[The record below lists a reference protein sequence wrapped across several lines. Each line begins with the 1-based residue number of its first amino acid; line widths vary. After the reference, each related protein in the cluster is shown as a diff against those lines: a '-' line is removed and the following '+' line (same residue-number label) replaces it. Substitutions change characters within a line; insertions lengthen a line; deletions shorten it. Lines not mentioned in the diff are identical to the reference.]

1 MIYLFNDVK
10 KLTGTVKTNH
20 YRTLLHEREKNGL
33 YTTSVEVPV
42 TYNDKG
48 TVYNYDKKIRDNDF
62 IGYYDKEGR
71 FQLHKIAAYDIEDNF
86 IKIKGIHVFFDEAK
100 AGAIIKDRR
109 FIDRE
114 IVDGAIAAFDTIG
127 WQVVDHDVSVKKNY
141 NFYNVSPLE
150 ALAILQE
157 TFEFEFD
164 YWLTF
169 DGKKVTGK
177 SIAVKEKLGK
187 KRPDKRYVYGHNVL
201 SIRAEQDYSE
211 VYTAVIGRGKGEE
224 ITETGGYGRRIEFTD
239 VVWGD
244 NKPLRKPAGSRML
257 EDENATRLF
266 GYKENGVVKPRIKV
280 EVFSDIESPTELL
293 QASYEWLMAN
303 NTPKAVFSLKVPDGD
318 GLDLGDEVYVIYRD
332 IDLVKTARVEKV
344 IDDLKSGRRD
354 VEFGDTAYFNVD
366 RRMKSIE
373 NNLKRVGEGQGGA
386 IYNLKK
392 QFDERFNQMV
402 SDYRDEFEQAKIDIL
417 AEVEADR
424 ARMEA
429 EFNQKLNNW
438 TDAFNADVEQAYKD
452 AEENYARIEQ
462 EINTAVDTTRS
473 ELEQGYTDAVEQ
485 AKRYAEEQSKAHADS
500 VESKLDA
507 VTGSHAGMLADLQS
521 DVMNIDE
528 FIGQRDKTL
537 QQILDEERQTLEQ
550 KIEIYNKNYPNLV
563 VGSTLENIDG
573 FEPYQTSE
581 FELRTEESL
590 NYIRTYDVEGRS
602 VLAYYF
608 PDTVYLEQGNTY
620 TIGVDFRS
628 DSVEDLDYIYFMGP
642 NNNVALT
649 PLAQTRGLTADGKWH
664 RYYFT
669 FDWINTTRQARL
681 MIGTNFNQGDTTRG
695 WFDTRQVHLYKGDT
709 HNIPWTP
716 SPSDNAQVV
725 SQLLYEMRQLEDGMK
740 TLATKTDLDLVTGRV
755 EQFTNEFTSTSEQ
768 LSSKLQNFD
777 DVLGTNGSHF
787 TQIAEQVQS
796 KVWLNDVTNINPN
809 LMPFADTSDK
819 ENLKHWYSYS
829 GSIVDNV
836 DSHGEMNIYDNEG
849 TLIAVA
855 SSEFEVVKDEDMHF
869 SVITRTSTSWGTNSS
884 FRYIYL
890 MNKNGSNQIIFPT
903 SYETIDSTRTRVN
916 IQFKP
921 NFTGDA
927 YMLIGSYKL
936 EGVTSAR
943 FSFKEPKLERGTERT
958 PFLNAFSNIEQLANK
973 IALQVQELD
982 GEFLTESD
990 IQIRANYVQ
999 LGSKRLGDEQFA
1011 SIFRVSPKSIDAIA
1025 DNLNITGNVNING
1038 QVTTLAVN
1046 AIEGRFSNLWAAELE
1061 ATTILAKHIGTEA
1074 IQARHILASN
1084 ALVEKLV
1091 ANQVFA
1097 DEVTAKAL
1105 NAIEINAGRVRSAI
1119 LEADVITG
1127 THLAVGTSMIDKLF
1141 ATSGRI
1147 DQLITKSHFVSNMK
1161 ALSIEAVDGEFSKLV
1176 TKYFSANYIDVDWI
1190 DGKNAWF
1197 ESMYTSNA
1205 MIRKLTA
1212 QTVFVRDVQAIEIT
1226 ANQLNLDTLRNRFNK
1241 IEGGIHITRA
1251 KDGVRW
1257 IENGVPRG
1265 NVPVQTYDSYAG
1277 SNIRFNGL
1285 NYITDYS
1292 HWQTFK
1298 YFYTPHEGRIL
1309 RVVWAVGLLGSSGSA
1324 SEYVEVQV
1332 NGFGNNNQ
1340 INNGEGSSSRRVYVS
1355 RGKTVNITQDIPLPP
1370 PNYNMMQAYL
1380 QVRRS
1385 PSGTGVTNDVFARIL
1400 HIGQYG

>member
-1 MIYLFNDVK
+1 MIYFLDNDLQLQKIVTSKNIYETNHEHELNGYIIADALLPLDYVK
-10 KLTGTVKTNH
+10 KFIDKVEYFGYYYRGTFYLHKIQSTEDIHQDDVCLITGRHIFFDDMLYGKLIEDVRPQNRNAQDILNSTIATNSRWRPQLVDTTGTLSTNFYWQPMFDVIEFVNKEFRLDFLPKVLFDGQKINGFDIEFAEKIGNDTAIRIPFG
-20 YRTLLHEREKNGL
+20 YRTLELTHE
-33 YTTSVEVPV
+33 
-42 TYNDKG
+42 
-48 TVYNYDKKIRDNDF
+48 I
-62 IGYYDKEGR
+62 
-71 FQLHKIAAYDIEDNF
+71 
-86 IKIKGIHVFFDEAK
+86 
-100 AGAIIKDRR
+100 
-109 FIDRE
+109 
-114 IVDGAIAAFDTIG
+114 
-127 WQVVDHDVSVKKNY
+127 
-141 NFYNVSPLE
+141 
-150 ALAILQE
+150 
-157 TFEFEFD
+157 
-164 YWLTF
+164 
-169 DGKKVTGK
+169 
-177 SIAVKEKLGK
+177 
-187 KRPDKRYVYGHNVL
+187 
-201 SIRAEQDYSE
+201 DYSE
-211 VYTAVIGRGKGEE
+211 IVTKLVVHGKGEE
-224 ITETGGYGRRIEFTD
+224 VGDGYGRRINIADVEFSRNG
-239 VVWGD
+239 V
-244 NKPLRKPAGSRML
+244 KSPKGSIYL
-257 EDENATRLF
+257 EDESLTATY
-266 GYKENGVVKPRIKV
+266 GNDGQTPREGR
-280 EVFSDIESPTELL
+280 EVFEDIESPSELAEAGYNL
-293 QASYEWLMAN
+293 YQELSRPRMAFEAKVADIGDVGIGDSVMIIRREHDLYF
-303 NTPKAVFSLKVPDGD
+303 KARIHKVKVDLLNPDD
-318 GLDLGDEVYVIYRD
+318 AEVELGDYEFFKETKAERRSR
-332 IDLVKTARVEKV
+332 K
-344 IDDLKSGRRD
+344 DDEAYKRRS
-354 VEFGDTAYFNVD
+354 TS
-366 RRMKSIE
+366 MIE
-373 NNLKRVGEGQGGA
+373 QLKR
-386 IYNLKK
+386 
-392 QFDERFNQMV
+392 QFDKDFNDRVNQF
-402 SDYRDEFEQAKIDIL
+402 REEFNQAKIDIL

-462 EINTAVDTTRS
+462 EITTTVDTTRN

-485 AKRYAEEQSKAHADS
+485 AKRYAEEQSKAHADA

-521 DVMNIDE
+521 NVMDIDN

-550 KIEIYNKNYPNLV
+550 KIEVYNKNYPNLV

-573 FEPYQTSE
+573 FEPYQTTE
-581 FELRTEESL
+581 FEIRTEESL
-590 NYIRTYDVEGRS
+590 NYIRTYDVEGRNT
-602 VLAYYF
+602 LAYYF

-642 NNNVALT
+642 SNNVALT
-649 PLAQTRGLTADGKWH
+649 PLAQTRGLTADGTWH

-669 FDWINTTRQARL
+669 FDWVNTTRHARL
-681 MIGTNFNQGDTTRG
+681 MIGTLLSQGSTQRG

-725 SQLLYEMRQLEDGMK
+725 SQLLYEMRQLEDGMS
-740 TLATKTDLDLVTGRV
+740 TLATKTELDLLTGNVT
-755 EQFTNEFTSTSEQ
+755 QLTNEYLSTSEQ
-768 LSSKLQNFD
+768 VSSKLQTFD
-777 DVLGTNGSHF
+777 DVLGVNGSHF
-787 TQIAEQVQS
+787 VQMSEMFNS
-796 KVWLNDVTNINPN
+796 KVWLNDITSINPN
-809 LMPFADTSDK
+809 LIPFADTNSAEGMSNWIPWSASNITSRWVDDLG
-819 ENLKHWYSYS
+819 EYVVRSTGSGTQLAIYSQP
-829 GSIVDNV
+829 
-836 DSHGEMNIYDNEG
+836 
-849 TLIAVA
+849 
-855 SSEFEVVKDEDMHF
+855 FEVVEGEELVLSF
-869 SVITRTSTSWGTNSS
+869 IGRTSENWNSS
-884 FRYIYL
+884 PAFGYSYL
-890 MNKNGSNQIIFPT
+890 INDNGSNQFLSIP
-903 SYETIDSTRTRVN
+903 EREVIDSSRQRYTWRFN
-916 IQFKP
+916 A
-921 NFTGDA
+921 NFTGQVRV
-927 YMLIGSYKL
+927 MLGTYRL
-936 EGVTSAR
+936 TENTDAR

-982 GEFLTESD
+982 GEFLTQSD
-990 IQIRANYVQ
+990 IQVKAGYVQ
-999 LGSKRLGDEQFA
+999 IGSQQIGDEQFA

-1091 ANQVFA
+1091 ANEVFA

-1226 ANQLNLDTLRNRFNK
+1226 ANQLNLDTLRNRFNQ
-1241 IEGGIHITRA
+1241 IEGGLHITRA

-1340 INNGEGSSSRRVYVS
+1340 INNGAGSSSRRVFVG
-1355 RGKTVNITQDIPLPP
+1355 RGNTVNITQDIPLPP

-1385 PSGTGVTNDVFARIL
+1385 PSGTGITNDVFARIL

>member
-109 FIDRE
+109 FIGRE
-114 IVDGAIAAFDTIG
+114 VVDGAIAAFDTIG

-462 EINTAVDTTRS
+462 KINTAVDNTRS

-485 AKRYAEEQSKAHADS
+485 AKRYAEEQSKAHANA
-500 VESKLDA
+500 VEIKLDT

-521 DVMNIDE
+521 NVMDIDE

-537 QQILDEERQTLEQ
+537 QQILDEERQTLEE
-550 KIEIYNKNYPNLV
+550 KIEIFNKNYPNLV

-590 NYIRTYDVEGRS
+590 NYIRTYDVGERS
-602 VLAYYF
+602 VQAYLF

-620 TIGVDFRS
+620 TLGVDFRS
-628 DSVEDLDYIYFMGP
+628 DSVEDLDYIYFIGP
-642 NNNVALT
+642 YSNVPLDTAL
-649 PLAQTRGLTADGKWH
+649 LRGFTADGNWH
-664 RYYFT
+664 RYYITFT
-669 FDWINTTRQARL
+669 WVDTTRQARL
-681 MIGTNFNQGDTTRG
+681 MVGTNFNRGDMTRG
-695 WFDTRQVHLYKGDT
+695 WFDTRQVHIYKGDV

-809 LMPFADTSDK
+809 LIPFADTSDK
-819 ENLKHWYSYS
+819 ENLRHWYSYA
-829 GSIVDNV
+829 GSIVDSV
-836 DSHGEMNIYDNEG
+836 DSFGEMNIFDNEG

-936 EGVTSAR
+936 EGVTRAR

-982 GEFLTESD
+982 GEFLTQSD
-990 IQIRANYVQ
+990 IQVKAGYVQ
-999 LGSKRLGDEQFA
+999 IGSQQIGDEQFA

-1046 AIEGRFSNLWAAELE
+1046 ALEGRFKSLWAAELE
-1061 ATTILAKHIGTEA
+1061 ATTILAKHIASDA
-1074 IQARHILASN
+1074 IQARHLLVSN
-1084 ALVEKLV
+1084 AMVEKLV

-1105 NAIEINAGRVRSAI
+1105 NAIEINAGRVRTAI

-1127 THLAVGTSMIDKLF
+1127 THLAVGTSMINKLF

-1147 DQLITKSHFVSNMK
+1147 DQLITKDHFVRNMK
-1161 ALSIEAVDGEFSKLV
+1161 ALSIEAVEGNFSSLV
-1176 TKYFSANYIDVDWI
+1176 TKYFSANYIEVDWI
-1190 DGKNAWF
+1190 DGKDAWF

-1205 MIRKLTA
+1205 MIRRLTA
-1212 QTVFVRDVQAIEIT
+1212 QHAFIRDVQAIEIT
-1226 ANQLNLDTLRNRFNK
+1226 ANQLNLDTLRNRFNQ
-1241 IEGGIHITRA
+1241 IEGGLHITRA

-1285 NYITDYS
+1285 NFITDNS

-1298 YFYTPHEGRIL
+1298 YFYTPHEGRTL
-1309 RVVWAVGLLGSSGSA
+1309 RVVWAIGLHGSSGSA

-1340 INNGEGSSSRRVYVS
+1340 INNGAGSSSRRVYVS

>member
-1 MIYLFNDVK
+1 MKCKYC
-10 KLTGTVKTNH
+10 
-20 YRTLLHEREKNGL
+20 
-33 YTTSVEVPV
+33 
-42 TYNDKG
+42 
-48 TVYNYDKKIRDNDF
+48 
-62 IGYYDKEGR
+62 
-71 FQLHKIAAYDIEDNF
+71 
-86 IKIKGIHVFFDEAK
+86 
-100 AGAIIKDRR
+100 
-109 FIDRE
+109 
-114 IVDGAIAAFDTIG
+114 
-127 WQVVDHDVSVKKNY
+127 
-141 NFYNVSPLE
+141 
-150 ALAILQE
+150 
-157 TFEFEFD
+157 
-164 YWLTF
+164 
-169 DGKKVTGK
+169 
-177 SIAVKEKLGK
+177 
-187 KRPDKRYVYGHNVL
+187 
-201 SIRAEQDYSE
+201 
-211 VYTAVIGRGKGEE
+211 GE
-224 ITETGGYGRRIEFTD
+224 
-239 VVWGD
+239 
-244 NKPLRKPAGSRML
+244 
-257 EDENATRLF
+257 
-266 GYKENGVVKPRIKV
+266 
-280 EVFSDIESPTELL
+280 
-293 QASYEWLMAN
+293 
-303 NTPKAVFSLKVPDGD
+303 
-318 GLDLGDEVYVIYRD
+318 
-332 IDLVKTARVEKV
+332 
-344 IDDLKSGRRD
+344 
-354 VEFGDTAYFNVD
+354 
-366 RRMKSIE
+366 
-373 NNLKRVGEGQGGA
+373 
-386 IYNLKK
+386 
-392 QFDERFNQMV
+392 
-402 SDYRDEFEQAKIDIL
+402 EFEQAKIDIL
-417 AEVEADR
+417 AEVEADQ

-429 EFNQKLNNW
+429 EFNQTLDTW
-438 TDAFNADVEQAYKD
+438 TNEFNQDVENAMK
-452 AEENYARIEQ
+452 
-462 EINTAVDTTRS
+462 
-473 ELEQGYTDAVEQ
+473 
-485 AKRYAEEQSKAHADS
+485 YAEEQAKAHSDA
-500 VESKLDA
+500 VESKLDT

-521 DVMNIDE
+521 NVMNIDE

-537 QQILDEERQTLEQ
+537 QQILDEERQALEE
-550 KIEIYNKNYPNLV
+550 KIEIFNKNYPNLV

-590 NYIRTYDVEGRS
+590 NYIRTYDVAGRS
-602 VLAYYF
+602 TLAYYF

-620 TIGVDFRS
+620 TLGVDFRS

-649 PLAQTRGLTADGKWH
+649 PLEQTRGLTADGKWH

-669 FDWINTTRQARL
+669 FVWVDTTRHARL
-681 MIGTNFNQGDTTRG
+681 MIGTLLSQGSTQRG

-809 LMPFADTSDK
+809 LIPFADTSDK
-819 ENLKHWYSYS
+819 ENLRHWYSYD
-829 GSIVDNV
+829 GSNVNNV
-836 DSHGEMNIYDNEG
+836 DSFGEMNIYDNEG
-849 TLIAVA
+849 TIIAVA

-869 SVITRTSTSWGTNSS
+869 SVITRTSTAWGTDSS

-890 MNKNGSNQIIFPT
+890 MNKSGSNQIIFPT

-916 IQFKP
+916 VQFKP
-921 NFTGDA
+921 KFTGAA
-927 YMLIGSYKL
+927 YILIGSYKL

-982 GEFLTESD
+982 GEFLTQSD
-990 IQIRANYVQ
+990 IQVKAGYVQ
-999 LGSKRLGDEQFA
+999 IGSQQIGDEQFA
-1011 SIFRVSPKSIDAIA
+1011 SIFRVSPKSIDAIT
-1025 DNLNITGNVNING
+1025 DNLNLTGNLNVKG
-1038 QVTTLAVN
+1038 QITSLAVD
-1046 AIEGRFSNLWAAELE
+1046 AIEGRFSDLFTSHL
-1061 ATTILAKHIGTEA
+1061 T
-1074 IQARHILASN
+1074 
-1084 ALVEKLV
+1084 
-1091 ANQVFA
+1091 ANIITA
-1097 DEVTAKAL
+1097 D
-1105 NAIEINAGRVRSAI
+1105 
-1119 LEADVITG
+1119 
-1127 THLAVGTSMIDKLF
+1127 HLSVGTAMIDKLF

-1147 DQLITKSHFVSNMK
+1147 DQLITKDHFVRNMK
-1161 ALSIEAVDGEFSKLV
+1161 ALSIEAVEGNFSSLV

-1190 DGKNAWF
+1190 SGKNAWF

-1205 MIRKLTA
+1205 MIRRLTA
-1212 QTVFVRDVQAIEIT
+1212 QHAFIRDVQAIEIT
-1226 ANQLNLDTLRNRFNK
+1226 ANQLNLDTLRNRFNQ
-1241 IEGGIHITRA
+1241 IEGGLHITRA

-1340 INNGEGSSSRRVYVS
+1340 INNGAGSSSRRVYVS

>member
-48 TVYNYDKKIRDNDF
+48 TIYNYDKKIRDNDF

-429 EFNQKLNNW
+429 EFNQTIDTW
-438 TDAFNADVEQAYKD
+438 TDVFNKDVENAMK
-452 AEENYARIEQ
+452 
-462 EINTAVDTTRS
+462 
-473 ELEQGYTDAVEQ
+473 
-485 AKRYAEEQSKAHADS
+485 YAEEQAKAHANA
-500 VESKLDA
+500 VEIKLDT

-521 DVMNIDE
+521 NVMNIDE

-537 QQILDEERQTLEQ
+537 QQILDEERQALEE
-550 KIEIYNKNYPNLV
+550 KIEIFNKNYPNLV

-573 FEPYQTSE
+573 FEPYQTSQI
-581 FELRTEESL
+581 ELKTEESL
-590 NYIRTYDVEGRS
+590 NYIRVHYDANRS
-602 VLAYYF
+602 VTGYLF

-620 TIGVDFRS
+620 TLGVDFRS
-628 DSVEDLDYIYFMGP
+628 DEVIDLDYIYFMGP
-642 NNNVALT
+642 YNNNVALT
-649 PLAQTRGLTADGKWH
+649 PLEQLRDLSNDGKWH

-669 FDWINTTRQARL
+669 FEWKNTTRNTRL
-681 MIGTNFNQGDTTRG
+681 MMATSFSLGDTTKG
-695 WFDTRQVHLYKGDT
+695 WYDTRQVHLYKGDT

-809 LMPFADTSDK
+809 LIPFADTSDK
-819 ENLKHWYSYS
+819 ENLRHWYSYG
-829 GSIVDNV
+829 GSNVDNV
-836 DSHGEMNIYDNEG
+836 DSFGEMNIYDNEG
-849 TLIAVA
+849 TIIAVA

-869 SVITRTSTSWGTNSS
+869 SVITRTSTAWGTNSS

-890 MNKNGSNQIIFPT
+890 MNKSGSNQIILPT

-916 IQFKP
+916 VQFKP
-921 NFTGDA
+921 KFTGAA

-982 GEFLTESD
+982 GEFLTQSD
-990 IQIRANYVQ
+990 IQVKAGYVQ
-999 LGSKRLGDEQFA
+999 IGSQQIGDEQFA
-1011 SIFRVSPKSIDAIA
+1011 SIFRVSPKSIDAIT
-1025 DNLNITGNVNING
+1025 DNLNLTGNLNVKG
-1038 QVTTLAVN
+1038 QITSLAVD
-1046 AIEGRFSNLWAAELE
+1046 AIEGRFSDLFTSHL
-1061 ATTILAKHIGTEA
+1061 T
-1074 IQARHILASN
+1074 
-1084 ALVEKLV
+1084 
-1091 ANQVFA
+1091 ANIITA
-1097 DEVTAKAL
+1097 D
-1105 NAIEINAGRVRSAI
+1105 
-1119 LEADVITG
+1119 
-1127 THLAVGTSMIDKLF
+1127 HLSVGTAMIDKLF

-1147 DQLITKSHFVSNMK
+1147 DQLITKDHFVRNMK
-1161 ALSIEAVDGEFSKLV
+1161 ALSIEAVEGNFSSLV

-1190 DGKNAWF
+1190 SGKNAWF

-1205 MIRKLTA
+1205 MIRRLTA
-1212 QTVFVRDVQAIEIT
+1212 QHAFIRDVQAIEIT
-1226 ANQLNLDTLRNRFNK
+1226 ANQLNLDTLRNRFNQ
-1241 IEGGIHITRA
+1241 IEGGLHITRA

-1285 NYITDYS
+1285 NFITDNS
-1292 HWQTFK
+1292 HWQTLK
-1298 YFYTPHEGRIL
+1298 YFYTPHEGRTL
-1309 RVVWAVGLLGSSGSA
+1309 RVVWAVGLQGSSGSA

-1340 INNGEGSSSRRVYVS
+1340 INNGAGSSSRRVYVS

>member
-354 VEFGDTAYFNVD
+354 VEFGDTAYFNVN
-366 RRMKSIE
+366 RRMKNIE
-373 NNLKRVGEGQGGA
+373 NNLKRVGSEQGGA

-402 SDYRDEFEQAKIDIL
+402 SDYREEFEQAKIDIL

-424 ARMEA
+424 AQMEA
-429 EFNQKLNNW
+429 EFNQTLDTW
-438 TDAFNADVEQAYKD
+438 TNEFNQDVENAMK
-452 AEENYARIEQ
+452 
-462 EINTAVDTTRS
+462 
-473 ELEQGYTDAVEQ
+473 
-485 AKRYAEEQSKAHADS
+485 YAEEQAKAHANA
-500 VESKLDA
+500 VEIKLDT

-521 DVMNIDE
+521 DVMDIDE

-537 QQILDEERQTLEQ
+537 QQILDEERQTLEE
-550 KIEIYNKNYPNLV
+550 KIEIFNKNYPNLV

-573 FEPYQTSE
+573 FEPYQTTE
-581 FELRTEESL
+581 IELRTEESL
-590 NYIRTYDVEGRS
+590 NYIRTYDVEGRNT
-602 VLAYYF
+602 LAYYF

-669 FDWINTTRQARL
+669 FVWVDTTRQARL
-681 MIGTNFNQGDTTRG
+681 MIGTLLSQGSTQRG

-809 LMPFADTSDK
+809 LIPFADTSDK

-829 GSIVDNV
+829 GSIVSSV
-836 DSHGEMNIYDNEG
+836 DSFGEMNIYDNEG
-849 TLIAVA
+849 SIIAVA
-855 SSEFEVVKDEDMHF
+855 SSDFEVVKDEDMHF

-890 MNKNGSNQIIFPT
+890 VNKNGSNQIIFPT

-916 IQFKP
+916 VQFKP
-921 NFTGDA
+921 KFTGAA

-982 GEFLTESD
+982 GEFLTQSD
-990 IQIRANYVQ
+990 IQVKAGYVQ
-999 LGSKRLGDEQFA
+999 IGSQQIGDEQFA
-1011 SIFRVSPKSIDAIA
+1011 SIFRVSPKSIDAIT
-1025 DNLNITGNVNING
+1025 DNLNLTGNLNVKG
-1038 QVTTLAVN
+1038 QITSLAVD
-1046 AIEGRFSNLWAAELE
+1046 AIEGRFSDLFTSHL
-1061 ATTILAKHIGTEA
+1061 T
-1074 IQARHILASN
+1074 
-1084 ALVEKLV
+1084 
-1091 ANQVFA
+1091 ANIITA
-1097 DEVTAKAL
+1097 D
-1105 NAIEINAGRVRSAI
+1105 
-1119 LEADVITG
+1119 
-1127 THLAVGTSMIDKLF
+1127 HLSVGTAMIDKLF

-1147 DQLITKSHFVSNMK
+1147 DQLITKDHFVRNMK
-1161 ALSIEAVDGEFSKLV
+1161 ALSIEAVEGNFSSLV

-1190 DGKNAWF
+1190 SGKNAWF

-1205 MIRKLTA
+1205 MIRRLTA
-1212 QTVFVRDVQAIEIT
+1212 QHAFIRDVQAIEIT
-1226 ANQLNLDTLRNRFNK
+1226 ANQLNLDTLRNRFNQ
-1241 IEGGIHITRA
+1241 IEGGLHITRA

-1285 NYITDYS
+1285 NFITDNS

-1298 YFYTPHEGRIL
+1298 YFYTPHEGRTL
-1309 RVVWAVGLLGSSGSA
+1309 RVVWAVGLQGSSGSA

-1340 INNGEGSSSRRVYVS
+1340 INNGAGSSSRRVYVS

>member
-48 TVYNYDKKIRDNDF
+48 TIYNYDKKIRDNDF

-109 FIDRE
+109 FIGRE
-114 IVDGAIAAFDTIG
+114 VVDGAIAAFDTIG

-354 VEFGDTAYFNVD
+354 VEFGDTAYFNVN

-373 NNLKRVGEGQGGA
+373 NNLKRVGSEQGGA

-429 EFNQKLNNW
+429 EFNQTIDTW
-438 TDAFNADVEQAYKD
+438 TNEFNQDVENAMK
-452 AEENYARIEQ
+452 
-462 EINTAVDTTRS
+462 
-473 ELEQGYTDAVEQ
+473 
-485 AKRYAEEQSKAHADS
+485 YAEEQAKAHSDA
-500 VESKLDA
+500 VESKLDE
-507 VTGSHAGMLADLQS
+507 VTGSHAGMLDELKA
-521 DVMNIDE
+521 DVMDIDE
-528 FIGQRDKTL
+528 FLGDSRSVT
-537 QQILDEERQTLEQ
+537 LDERFQNITEDFEER
-550 KIEIYNKNYPNLV
+550 IR
-563 VGSTLENIDG
+563 NIDSTHYNMIRG
-573 FEPYQTSE
+573 TS
-581 FELRTEESL
+581 FT
-590 NYIRTYDVEGRS
+590 N
-602 VLAYYF
+602 
-608 PDTVYLEQGNTY
+608 PDLY
-620 TIGVDFRS
+620 S
-628 DSVEDLDYIYFMGP
+628 KHASVEIITNETDNF
-642 NNNVALT
+642 
-649 PLAQTRGLTADGKWH
+649 
-664 RYYFT
+664 
-669 FDWINTTRQARL
+669 ARL
-681 MIGTNFNQGDTTRG
+681 GLGTTSVPYVRLTEYFNVEAGQTYHLIFMYRTNDVPEIDYARLRPPSGYGGDLIIEDGMTPEEKSTTMSGAWTKKEVTFVSDRDMSVQLLLGTNFGAGNTQRGILDIKKPYLTTTNNREWLPHPDDDT
-695 WFDTRQVHLYKGDT
+695 Q
-709 HNIPWTP
+709 N
-716 SPSDNAQVV
+716 V
-725 SQLLYEMRQLEDGMK
+725 SEIVRRVTLLEDGRSELI
-740 TLATKTDLDLVTGRV
+740 TRSEYDFDTGELDQYIKSVEETVEGNKQVLQRV
-755 EQFTNEFTSTSEQ
+755 DNWQA
-768 LSSKLQNFD
+768 
-777 DVLGTNGSHF
+777 TNGASIEETIYGF
-787 TQIAEQVQS
+787 NQ
-796 KVWLNDVTNINPN
+796 KVWLNDISNIGANLIPQSSGAWEDGGLWIEGGGENALNQHIRTKDRLPIQPNTTYTLSSNSTYVSAIERVDIHQYLHTGGWINRYTIPRNGEVTFTTWGTASHVRIALISREGFNI
-809 LMPFADTSDK
+809 
-819 ENLKHWYSYS
+819 
-829 GSIVDNV
+829 
-836 DSHGEMNIYDNEG
+836 
-849 TLIAVA
+849 
-855 SSEFEVVKDEDMHF
+855 
-869 SVITRTSTSWGTNSS
+869 STS
-884 FRYIYL
+884 F
-890 MNKNGSNQIIFPT
+890 
-903 SYETIDSTRTRVN
+903 IDHPDGRVK
-916 IQFKP
+916 I
-921 NFTGDA
+921 
-927 YMLIGSYKL
+927 KL
-936 EGVTSAR
+936 EVGDKA
-943 FSFKEPKLERGTERT
+943 T
-958 PFLNAFSNIEQLANK
+958 PMLNAISRIEQLADRVS
-973 IALQVQELD
+973 LQVQQLD

-990 IQIRANYVQ
+990 IQIRSNYVQ
-999 LGSKRLGDEQFA
+999 LGSKQLGDEQFA
-1011 SIFRVSPKSIDAIA
+1011 SIFRVSPKSIDAIT
-1025 DNLNITGNVNING
+1025 DNLNLTGNLNVKG
-1038 QVTTLAVN
+1038 QITSLAVD
-1046 AIEGRFSNLWAAELE
+1046 AIEGRFSDLFTSHL
-1061 ATTILAKHIGTEA
+1061 T
-1074 IQARHILASN
+1074 
-1084 ALVEKLV
+1084 
-1091 ANQVFA
+1091 ANIITA
-1097 DEVTAKAL
+1097 D
-1105 NAIEINAGRVRSAI
+1105 
-1119 LEADVITG
+1119 
-1127 THLAVGTSMIDKLF
+1127 HLSVGTAMIDKLF

-1147 DQLITKSHFVSNMK
+1147 DQLITKDHFVRNIK
-1161 ALSIEAVDGEFSKLV
+1161 ALSIDAVEGNFSSLI

-1205 MIRKLTA
+1205 MIRRLTA
-1212 QTVFVRDVQAIEIT
+1212 QHAFIRDVQAIEIT
-1226 ANQLNLDTLRNRFNK
+1226 ANQLNLDTLRNRFNQ
-1241 IEGGIHITRA
+1241 IEGGLHITRA

-1285 NYITDYS
+1285 NYITDNS

-1309 RVVWAVGLLGSSGSA
+1309 RVVWAVGLFGSSGSA

-1340 INNGEGSSSRRVYVS
+1340 INNGAGSSSRRVYVS

>member
-114 IVDGAIAAFDTIG
+114 VVDGAIAAFDTIG

-429 EFNQKLNNW
+429 EFNQTIDTW
-438 TDAFNADVEQAYKD
+438 TNKFNQDVENAMK
-452 AEENYARIEQ
+452 
-462 EINTAVDTTRS
+462 
-473 ELEQGYTDAVEQ
+473 
-485 AKRYAEEQSKAHADS
+485 YAEEQAKAHSDA
-500 VESKLDA
+500 VESKLDT

-521 DVMNIDE
+521 DVMDIDE

-537 QQILDEERQTLEQ
+537 QQILDEERQKLEE
-550 KIEIYNKNYPNLV
+550 KIEIFNKNYPNLV

-602 VLAYYF
+602 VQAYLF
-608 PDTVYLEQGNTY
+608 PDIVYLEQGNTY

-681 MIGTNFNQGDTTRG
+681 MIGTDFKQGDTTRG

-796 KVWLNDVTNINPN
+796 KVWLNDVKEINPN
-809 LMPFADTSDK
+809 LIPFSDFSDD
-819 ENLKHWYSYS
+819 ENRLYWDYWNST
-829 GSIVDNV
+829 IRWVDNDGYLV
-836 DSHGEMNIYDNEG
+836 VRNPSSSTSIGMKSKTFDVIEGESYTISWVALINRNATDFFRYTYITYDDYPNQFLGSHRSYELENGVKLYENTFVANHTGKARI
-849 TLIAVA
+849 LIG
-855 SSEFEVVKDEDMHF
+855 
-869 SVITRTSTSWGTNSS
+869 TRTNGNNLDVE
-884 FRYIYL
+884 FR
-890 MNKNGSNQIIFPT
+890 
-903 SYETIDSTRTRVN
+903 
-916 IQFKP
+916 
-921 NFTGDA
+921 
-927 YMLIGSYKL
+927 
-936 EGVTSAR
+936 
-943 FSFKEPKLERGTERT
+943 FKEPKLERGTERT

-982 GEFLTESD
+982 GEFLTQSD
-990 IQIRANYVQ
+990 IQVKAGYVQ
-999 LGSKRLGDEQFA
+999 IGSQQIGDEQFA
-1011 SIFRVSPKSIDAIA
+1011 SIFRVSPKSIDAIT
-1025 DNLNITGNVNING
+1025 DNLNLTGNLNVKG
-1038 QVTTLAVN
+1038 QITSLAVD
-1046 AIEGRFSNLWAAELE
+1046 AIEGRFSDLFTSHL
-1061 ATTILAKHIGTEA
+1061 T
-1074 IQARHILASN
+1074 
-1084 ALVEKLV
+1084 
-1091 ANQVFA
+1091 ANIITA
-1097 DEVTAKAL
+1097 D
-1105 NAIEINAGRVRSAI
+1105 
-1119 LEADVITG
+1119 
-1127 THLAVGTSMIDKLF
+1127 HLSVGTAMIDKLF

-1147 DQLITKSHFVSNMK
+1147 DQLITKDHFVRNMK
-1161 ALSIEAVDGEFSKLV
+1161 ALSIEAVEGNFSSLM
-1176 TKYFSANYIDVDWI
+1176 TKYLSANYIDVDYI
-1190 DGKNAWF
+1190 DGKDAWF

-1205 MIRKLTA
+1205 MIRRLTA
-1212 QTVFVRDVQAIEIT
+1212 QHAFIRDVQAIEIT
-1226 ANQLNLDTLRNRFNK
+1226 ANQLNLDTLRNRFNQ
-1241 IEGGIHITRA
+1241 IEGGLHITRA

-1309 RVVWAVGLLGSSGSA
+1309 RVVWAVGLFGSSGSA

-1340 INNGEGSSSRRVYVS
+1340 INNGAGSSSRRVYVS

>member
-48 TVYNYDKKIRDNDF
+48 TIYNYDKKIRDNDF

-114 IVDGAIAAFDTIG
+114 VVDGAIAAFDTIG

-429 EFNQKLNNW
+429 EFNQTIDTW
-438 TDAFNADVEQAYKD
+438 TDVFNKDVENAMK
-452 AEENYARIEQ
+452 
-462 EINTAVDTTRS
+462 
-473 ELEQGYTDAVEQ
+473 
-485 AKRYAEEQSKAHADS
+485 YAEEQAKAHSDA
-500 VESKLDA
+500 VESKLDT
-507 VTGSHAGMLADLQS
+507 VTGSHAGMLSDLQNNVMDI
-521 DVMNIDE
+521 DV

-537 QQILDEERQTLEQ
+537 QQILDEERQTLEE
-550 KIEIYNKNYPNLV
+550 KIEIFNKNYPNLV

-590 NYIRTYDVEGRS
+590 NYIRTYDVEGRNT
-602 VLAYYF
+602 LAYYF

-620 TIGVDFRS
+620 TLGVDFRS
-628 DSVEDLDYIYFMGP
+628 DSVEDLDYIYFMSP
-642 NNNVALT
+642 YNNVALT

-681 MIGTNFNQGDTTRG
+681 MIGTLLSQGSTQRG

-725 SQLLYEMRQLEDGMK
+725 SQLFYEMRQLEDGMK

-809 LMPFADTSDK
+809 LIPFADTSDK

-829 GSIVDNV
+829 GSIVNNV

-849 TLIAVA
+849 TSIAVA

-982 GEFLTESD
+982 GEFLTQSD
-990 IQIRANYVQ
+990 IQVKAGYVQ
-999 LGSKRLGDEQFA
+999 IGSQQIGDEQFA
-1011 SIFRVSPKSIDAIA
+1011 SIFRVSPKSIDAIT
-1025 DNLNITGNVNING
+1025 DNLNLTGNLNVKG
-1038 QVTTLAVN
+1038 QITSLAVD
-1046 AIEGRFSNLWAAELE
+1046 AIEGRFSDLFTSHL
-1061 ATTILAKHIGTEA
+1061 T
-1074 IQARHILASN
+1074 
-1084 ALVEKLV
+1084 
-1091 ANQVFA
+1091 ANIITA
-1097 DEVTAKAL
+1097 D
-1105 NAIEINAGRVRSAI
+1105 
-1119 LEADVITG
+1119 
-1127 THLAVGTSMIDKLF
+1127 HLSVGTAMIDKLF

-1147 DQLITKSHFVSNMK
+1147 DQLITKDHFVRNMK
-1161 ALSIEAVDGEFSKLV
+1161 ALSIEAVEGNFSSLV

-1190 DGKNAWF
+1190 SGKNAWF

-1205 MIRKLTA
+1205 MIRRLTA
-1212 QTVFVRDVQAIEIT
+1212 QHAFIRDVQAIEIT
-1226 ANQLNLDTLRNRFNK
+1226 ANQLNLDTLRNRFNQ
-1241 IEGGIHITRA
+1241 IEGGLHITRA

-1285 NYITDYS
+1285 NYITDNS

-1309 RVVWAVGLLGSSGSA
+1309 RVVWAVGLFGSSGSA

-1340 INNGEGSSSRRVYVS
+1340 INNGAGSSSRRVFVS

-1385 PSGTGVTNDVFARIL
+1385 PSGTGIQNDVFARIL

>member
-48 TVYNYDKKIRDNDF
+48 TIYNYDKKIRDNDF

-114 IVDGAIAAFDTIG
+114 VVDGAIAAFDTIG

-257 EDENATRLF
+257 EDENATQLF

-280 EVFSDIESPTELL
+280 EVFSNIESPTELL

-354 VEFGDTAYFNVD
+354 VEFGDTAYFNVN

-373 NNLKRVGEGQGGA
+373 NNLKRVGSEQGGA

-462 EINTAVDTTRS
+462 KINTAVDNTRS

-485 AKRYAEEQSKAHADS
+485 AKRYAEEQSKAHANA
-500 VESKLDA
+500 VEIKLDT

-521 DVMNIDE
+521 NVMDIDE

-537 QQILDEERQTLEQ
+537 QQILDEERQTLEE
-550 KIEIYNKNYPNLV
+550 KIEIFNKNYPNLV

-573 FEPYQTSE
+573 FEPYQTTE
-581 FELRTEESL
+581 IELRTEESL
-590 NYIRTYDVEGRS
+590 NYIRTYDVEGRNT
-602 VLAYYF
+602 LAYYF

-620 TIGVDFRS
+620 TLGIDFRS
-628 DSVEDLDYIYFMGP
+628 DSVEDLDYIYFIGP
-642 NNNVALT
+642 YSNVPLDTAL
-649 PLAQTRGLTADGKWH
+649 LRGFTADGNWH
-664 RYYFT
+664 RYYITFT
-669 FDWINTTRQARL
+669 WVDTTRQARL
-681 MIGTNFNQGDTTRG
+681 MVGTNFNRGDMTRG
-695 WFDTRQVHLYKGDT
+695 WFDTRQVHVYKGDV

-809 LMPFADTSDK
+809 LIPFADTSDK
-819 ENLKHWYSYS
+819 ENLKYWHSYQN
-829 GSIVDNV
+829 SIVENI
-836 DSHGEMNIYDNEG
+836 DSYGEMNVYDNEDNIIG
-849 TLIAVA
+849 VL
-855 SSEFEVVKDEDMHF
+855 SSDFEVVSGEDLHF
-869 SVITRTSTSWGTNSS
+869 SVITRTSTNWGTAAN

-890 MNKNGSNQIIFPT
+890 INKNGSNQFIRPYD
-903 SYETIDSTRTRVN
+903 YETLDNTRTRLN
-916 IQFKP
+916 IQFQP
-921 NFTGDA
+921 NFTGTA
-927 YMLIGSYKL
+927 QILLASYKL
-936 EGVTSAR
+936 NGVTKAR

-982 GEFLTESD
+982 GEFLTQSD
-990 IQIRANYVQ
+990 IQVKAGYVQ
-999 LGSKRLGDEQFA
+999 IGSQQIGDEQFA

-1046 AIEGRFSNLWAAELE
+1046 ALEGRFSNLWAAELE

-1074 IQARHILASN
+1074 IQARHILASD

-1105 NAIEINAGRVRSAI
+1105 NAIEINAGRVRTAI

-1127 THLAVGTSMIDKLF
+1127 THLAVGTSMINKLF

-1147 DQLITKSHFVSNMK
+1147 DQLITKDHFVRNMK
-1161 ALSIEAVDGEFSKLV
+1161 ALSIEAVEGNFSSLM
-1176 TKYFSANYIDVDWI
+1176 TKYLSANYIDVDYI

-1205 MIRKLTA
+1205 MIRRLTA
-1212 QTVFVRDVQAIEIT
+1212 QHAFIRDVQAIEIT
-1226 ANQLNLDTLRNRFNK
+1226 ANQLNLDTLRNRFNQ
-1241 IEGGIHITRA
+1241 IEGGLHITRA

-1285 NYITDYS
+1285 NFITDNS

-1298 YFYTPHEGRIL
+1298 YFYTPHEGRTL

-1332 NGFGNNNQ
+1332 NGFGSNNQ
-1340 INNGEGSSSRRVYVS
+1340 INNGAGSSSRRVYVS

-1370 PNYNMMQAYL
+1370 PNYKLMQAYL